1 MFGKL
6 KYLFFALCLLGV
18 LAAQSGGT
26 TGSGIVVDYSTPS
39 QTTCSN
45 TGNITDFTCQMMEA
59 LLGLGPM
66 IAIIALVLGG
76 IIYVYANVFVTAD
89 QRGRYHSLAMNLA
102 IGAIILAAIVGG
114 AGVITQASQKF
125 IQA

>member
-1 MFGKL
+1 MFGKM
-6 KYLFFALCLLGV
+6 KYLFFALALFGV

-26 TGSGIVVDYSTPS
+26 TSGTNQDYSTPS
-39 QTTCSN
+39 QVTCPGN
-45 TGNITDFTCQMMEA
+45 GNITDFTCQMMKA

-89 QRGRYHSLAMNLA
+89 QRGRYHSLATNLA
-102 IGAIILAAIVGG
+102 IGAIILAALVGG
-114 AGVITQASQKF
+114 AGVITQAGEKF